1 MRVDHRLLNVSERC
15 HFREPGGCLPHADG
29 EVTPHPGG
37 QLLAALRGEGEST
50 RGGDG
55 DRLQVQPIHQE
66 CGQGAAQSGVRGAAV
81 REMLAFQAG
90 PQAALG
96 LADVKHI
103 ASTDRRV
110 QSQLGSRRVRI
121 L

>member
-37 QLLAALRGEGEST
+37 QLLAGSPGVRVNPT

-96 LADVKHI
+96 LADVK
-103 ASTDRRV
+103 
-110 QSQLGSRRVRI
+110 
-121 L
+121 